1 MPFIQLPC
9 EVVIEN
15 ECIFCEFAADK
26 VEYFQPW
33 PDDALL
39 AVSTHFLA
47 DVDLTGKERD
57 ACITMCQWFHTS
69 THNMSLEYFKRLGRH
84 NYVIPASYLELI
96 NTFKDLLSKKR
107 R

>member
-1 MPFIQLPC
+1 M
-9 EVVIEN
+9 N
-15 ECIFCEFAADK
+15 AECGFMADELK
-26 VEYFQPW
+26 YFQAW

-47 DVDLTGKERD
+47 DVELTEKERD
-57 ACITMCQWFHTS
+57 ACITMCQEFHTS
-69 THNMSLEYFKRLGRH
+69 TQELSAEFFKRLGRH
-84 NYVIPASYLELI
+84 NYVTPMSYLELI